1 MSQPQTNITSGFSN
15 QLDPQQIELLRGLR
29 KGTLLPQLLRTYREQ
44 ATNQIQDLR
53 AAAAKEDAETIRV
66 IAHTLKSASF
76 SIGANGIG
84 ELCAQLETNA
94 RANQLGGNATLCG
107 ELVERFTALVSE
119 IEPYLTP

>member
-1 MSQPQTNITSGFSN
+1 MSQPQTTIAAGFSN

-29 KGTLLPQLLRTYREQ
+29 KGTLLPQLLRTYRDQ
-44 ATNQIQDLR
+44 AVKQIEDLR
-53 AAAAKEDAETIRV
+53 AAAAKEDTEALRIV
-66 IAHTLKSASF
+66 AHTLKSASF

-119 IEPYLTP
+119 IEQYLTP

>member
-1 MSQPQTNITSGFSN
+1 MSQLQTNTTAEFSN

-29 KGTLLPQLLRTYREQ
+29 KGTLLPQLLRTYRDQ
-44 ATNQIQDLR
+44 ARTQIEDLR
-53 AAAAKEDAETIRV
+53 TAAAKQDAETLRV

-84 ELCAQLETNA
+84 ELCAQLEANA
-94 RANQLGGNATLCG
+94 RANQLIGNATLCG

-119 IEPYLTP
+119 MEPYLTP